1 MLVRTEDSFKFIR
14 LIKLITNLQVTS
26 FESFS
31 QKKLNITYYKQ
42 NVDTNVNNFAG
53 FIISNMITN
62 FEYWRTLLR
71 VNYKQWP
78 CALLWYGLS
87 TIRSKLNALWE
98 RRITLTTFFS
108 FFFFFSPWGKCAE
121 MQLTCRTNNIT

>member
-14 LIKLITNLQVTS
+14 LIKHITNLQVTS

-62 FEYWRTLLR
+62 FEY
-71 VNYKQWP
+71 
-78 CALLWYGLS
+78 
-87 TIRSKLNALWE
+87 
-98 RRITLTTFFS
+98 
-108 FFFFFSPWGKCAE
+108 
-121 MQLTCRTNNIT
+121 